1 MIVAEFFLALWN
13 LKLKS
18 HVFLKQIVSLGY
30 FKGKTESCKDIAIME
45 VDKDMKSWKADL
57 RLGMTRGSQ
66 QWKFLGDHCF

>member
-1 MIVAEFFLALWN
+1 MNVAEFFLALWN

-45 VDKDMKSWKADL
+45 VDKDMKS
-57 RLGMTRGSQ
+57 
-66 QWKFLGDHCF
+66 